1 MTCARCRQDNRA
13 DARFC
18 EHCGASL
25 HLACTACD
33 AELSPSARFC
43 PECGRPTGWGLS
55 PTETAARSPQA
66 YTPAHLAA
74 RILMSRAA
82 MEGERNQV
90 TASSPIHWHGGR
102 AAFSERAR
110 HRAPPARRAPYR
122 TMTPDGVTI
131 VWV

>member
-43 PECGRPTGWGLS
+43 PECGRPTGWGPS

-66 YTPAHLAA
+66 YTPPHLAE

-82 MEGERNQV
+82 LEGERKQV
-90 TASSPIHWHGGR
+90 TVLFADLKSSMELLADRDPEE
-102 AAFSERAR
+102 AQEYS
-110 HRAPPARRAPYR
+110 
-122 TMTPDGVTI
+122 TPSSS
-131 VWV
+131 